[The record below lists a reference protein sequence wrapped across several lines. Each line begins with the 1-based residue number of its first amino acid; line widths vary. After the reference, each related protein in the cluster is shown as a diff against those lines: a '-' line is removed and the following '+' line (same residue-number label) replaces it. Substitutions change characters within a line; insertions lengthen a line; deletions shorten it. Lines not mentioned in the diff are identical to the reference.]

1 MIDSNYYS
9 NKKGIY
15 KDLYKAL
22 DADKKPKEIFKNFSA
37 KKGIYKDLYRQIEED
52 KKAKKRDNFIHKF
65 PFKSLAYIS
74 NIGEAIKPIIGLL
87 LARLSYIPSLLYA
100 LIAIISKLIEPPK
113 EDQNKSKTVTKE
125 IVYQSLASFL
135 LPDLVVKSSRKISN
149 TLINKIPVQ
158 KKRLIITF
166 TQNIGWLSSLIKKL
180 KKENISG
187 YRNFALSV
195 VGISSL
201 AFAVKPIDN
210 FVGNSLN
217 KIYNPKGRIYY
228 ERR

>member
-15 KDLYKAL
+15 KDLYRTI
-22 DADKKPKEIFKNFSA
+22 DTDKKEKESPKAFYA

-52 KKAKKRDNFIHKF
+52 KKAKKQDNIIHKYPIKAF
-65 PFKSLAYIS
+65 AYIS
-74 NIGEAIKPIIGLL
+74 NIGEALKPLIGAL
-87 LARLSYIPSLLYA
+87 LAKLSYIPSLLYA
-100 LIAIISKLIEPPK
+100 FIAIISKCVESQK
-113 EDQNKSKTVTKE
+113 GDQNKSKTLTKE
-125 IVYQSLASFL
+125 IVYQALASFL

-149 TLINKIPVQ
+149 TLINKISIKNKQ
-158 KKRLIITF
+158 KLQEF
-166 TQNIGWLSSLIKKL
+166 TMNIGWLDNLIQKFTKG
-180 KKENISG
+180 NVSG
-187 YRNFALSV
+187 YRNFALSM

-217 KIYNPKGRIYY
+217 KINI
-228 ERR
+228 